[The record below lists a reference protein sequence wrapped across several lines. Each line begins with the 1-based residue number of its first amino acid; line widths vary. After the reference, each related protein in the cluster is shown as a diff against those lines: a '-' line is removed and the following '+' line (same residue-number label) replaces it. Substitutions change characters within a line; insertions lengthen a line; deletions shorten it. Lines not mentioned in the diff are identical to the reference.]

1 MSSPRGVV
9 LGGMGEMGT
18 EELRLERRVGY
29 GWWGQTGG
37 WTDGR
42 ADRRTDGRTDGGWMD
57 GWVDGWI
64 DEMDR
69 RKAEETGDGKKAK
82 SRSELV
88 GGFQLGKRGTEVS
101 WLEYRGGDERIV
113 KEVMIAKLEHG
124 LVKVFTL
131 SINYSTHQA
140 MTPRTILHDLPT

>member
-1 MSSPRGVV
+1 MD
-9 LGGMGEMGT
+9 GGG
-18 EELRLERRVGY
+18 RRVDGRMD
-29 GWWGQTGG
+29 GRTDG

-42 ADRRTDGRTDGGWMD
+42 TDGWTDGRTDGRTDGGWMD

-101 WLEYRGGDERIV
+101 WLEYRGGDERTRSR
-113 KEVMIAKLEHG
+113 G
-124 LVKVFTL
+124 
-131 SINYSTHQA
+131 S
-140 MTPRTILHDLPT
+140 PTTTKPKT